1 MIISPKYKFIF
12 IKTQKTAGS
21 SIERILLDKISDD
34 QDLIFGGMGAEGMN
48 PINLTKDAEHKG
60 AKFIK
65 SNFPDEW
72 KSYYKFTVERNPWDK
87 VVSQYYWVNKRE
99 PERTKSGFDSF
110 VLYDKKFSKLGGW
123 NLYTIKNEI
132 VVDYIM
138 QYSNLNNELKYVTD
152 LLKIPYKDE
161 LLHTKLKS
169 GFREDINY
177 RSLYTSMSKTRVA
190 ELYARPI
197 NKFKYSF

>member
-21 SIERILLDKISDD
+21 SIEKILLDKILDD
-34 QDLIFGGMGAEGMN
+34 QNLIFGGMSPEGMN
-48 PINLTKDAEHKG
+48 PINLTKGAEHKG

-65 SNFPDEW
+65 SNFLNEW

-99 PERTKSGFDSF
+99 PERTKLGFDHF

-138 QYSNLNNELKYVTD
+138 QYSNLNSDLAYVTS
-152 LLKIPYKDE
+152 LLNIPYNND
-161 LLHTKLKS
+161 LIHTKLKS
-169 GFREDINY
+169 GFRKYSNY
-177 RSLYTSMSKTRVA
+177 RSLYTNTSKTRVTK
-190 ELYARPI
+190 LYDQSI
-197 NKFKYSF
+197 KYFNYLF